1 VESPGG
7 PDLSVADE
15 TLLLDVTGRH
25 HSGTPLPSSSKSEC
39 KTATAPSSSSLSS
52 SLLVSSQPSAVSAVF
67 PPSSALQTLRSTQPD
82 QCSMRPPPSQTA
94 PVEQLSVDIAVIRQA
109 CCRQKHK
116 GSCPGQV
123 KLKNEL
129 RPHLFRWLVRSELL

>member
-1 VESPGG
+1 MNAAVGS

-25 HSGTPLPSSSKSEC
+25 HSKTPPHPSPR
-39 KTATAPSSSSLSS
+39 ARRQTAPFFPLGEQ
-52 SLLVSSQPSAVSAVF
+52 SSQPSAMSAVF
-67 PPSSALQTLRSTQPD
+67 PPSPSLQTLRSTQPD
-82 QCSMRPPPSQTA
+82 QCSIRPPPSQA
-94 PVEQLSVDIAVIRQA
+94 VPVEQLSLDTAITRQA
-109 CCRQKHK
+109 RCRQKHK